1 MGRQRRTQVRV
12 ATGLVALLAWCR
24 TAAQDVDP
32 TSDPFV
38 QPHTNTPVSGYTLV
52 WSDEFNGS
60 AVDTAKWDFRTGVRL
75 WSTQLPANNS
85 VSNGLYLLHVKR
97 ETVGSTDYTAGG
109 IISKSLHRY
118 GYYETRMR
126 VPPGRGWHTSFWM
139 MRYNSTSNEPV
150 SIELD
155 ALENDSV
162 NLLKYSVNTHR
173 HKPTPHVTFGTKTVN
188 TPSLNT
194 DFHVIGCDFTPTQVR
209 YFFDGAVVQTVNATQ
224 FPHNDLNIWLTS
236 VAASLGGT
244 TNVDD
249 SLLPNLAEYD
259 YARFFV
265 PSPTGTVSIVTP
277 HSGGVRLADT
287 NTALRVKALATSSDS
302 HFVPA
307 VMWSTLSGPGTVTF
321 ASATNSDTTA
331 RFSAPGNYVL
341 QCQAVVWRSTNAGQV
356 AMAVA
361 EPLAVSL
368 RQGVAGYTHAA
379 TFIRGDSVS
388 WNSGGRD
395 QFIVG
400 RWGGQG
406 LRPLLSFD
414 LAGFDPAA
422 TIRSATLDLW
432 TDATAGVGSVGPL
445 ELHKLNATPVEGT
458 GDGSSA
464 SHGAGTGATWLSRT
478 GGTNTTDLWAVAGG
492 DFDANV
498 LSSVSGYDAT
508 ATGVQ
513 RTFPS
518 TSNFVAVA
526 QSALDAEVPLNLLV
540 ISPTTEAAANN
551 YISRVSS
558 DDSAVLERRPLLTLT
573 LEGHLAPTVSTSGGL
588 VGLPGVPAPLGGSV
602 SNATGSAWTKLN
614 GPGTVG
620 FADPGSP
627 GTTAS
632 FGQPG
637 SYVLRL
643 SASNALAEASTQLA
657 VTVLASAP
665 RLVAAATTN
674 DEFMIRISGPSGVS
688 YTVQGSTN
696 LAAWTSLFTTNP
708 AAMPFTWSEAGSPS
722 YQRRFYRVLLR
733 P

>member
-38 QPHTNTPVSGYTLV
+38 QPYTDTPVSGYTLV

-60 AVDTAKWDFRTGVRL
+60 TVDTAKWDFRTGVRL

-139 MRYNSTSNEPV
+139 MRYNSTSNAPV

-162 NLLKYSVNTHR
+162 NLFKYSVNTHR

-194 DFHVIGCDFTPTQVR
+194 DFHVIGCEFTPTQVR
-209 YFFDGAVVQTVNATQ
+209 YFFDGAVIQTVNATQ

-265 PSPTGTVSIVTP
+265 PSPTGTVSIATP

-307 VMWSTLSGPGTVTF
+307 VTWSMLSGPGTVTF
-321 ASATNSDTTA
+321 ASATNSDTTVK
-331 RFSAPGNYVL
+331 FSAPGNYVL
-341 QCQAVVWRSTNAGQV
+341 QCQAVVWRSTNADQV
-356 AMAVA
+356 AVAVA

-368 RQGVAGYTHAA
+368 RQGVAGYAHAA

-400 RWGGQG
+400 RWGGLG

-414 LAGFDPAA
+414 LAGIDPAA
-422 TIRSATLDLW
+422 TIQSATLDLW

-445 ELHKLNATPVEGT
+445 ELRKLNATPVEGT

-478 GGTNTTDLWAVAGG
+478 GGTNATDLWAVPGG
-492 DFDANV
+492 DFNANV
-498 LSSVSGYDAT
+498 LSSLAGYDAT

-513 RTFPS
+513 RTLPS

-540 ISPTTEAAANN
+540 ISPTTEAGANN
-551 YISRVSS
+551 YISRLSS

-602 SNATGSAWTKLN
+602 SNATGSAWTKLS

-620 FADPGSP
+620 FADPTSP
-627 GTTAS
+627 GTTANFS
-632 FGQPG
+632 QAGN
-637 SYVLRL
+637 YVLRL
-643 SASNALAEASTQLA
+643 SASNALAEVSTQLA
-657 VTVLASAP
+657 VTVVASAP
-665 RLVAAATTN
+665 RLVAAAATN

-722 YQRRFYRVLLR
+722 YQRRFYRVLLG